1 LGGSKFTGNPSVARE
16 KAWFTTFSAETG
28 LAWNSRLARLTFNL
42 EIGEALSGLNY
53 LIWLVKLPLKLSH
66 QMAAIV
72 LNWRLVRAFELSF
85 VTESWTLGNM
95 LREIPATRFFGL
107 RIAELRVPLERI
119 FVTNDHPRHIPGNL
133 GVSYIPIQLSQRF
146 RRVQELR
153 SISSNQESNP
163 TSLVDVQQLTPTDK
177 KILYLSKV
185 SESFS
190 CFVMIRLNGDVVMV
204 DGTHRLFATILRDE
218 SVDNISFW
226 LTV

>member
-1 LGGSKFTGNPSVARE
+1 VKEAWARE
-16 KAWFTTFSAETG
+16 NVF
-28 LAWNSRLARLTFNL
+28 
-42 EIGEALSGLNY
+42 GESSG
-53 LIWLVKLPLKLSH
+53 I
-66 QMAAIV
+66 
-72 LNWRLVRAFELSF
+72 
-85 VTESWTLGNM
+85 
-95 LREIPATRFFGL
+95 RFFGL

-119 FVTNDHPRHIPGNL
+119 FVTNDHPSHIPGNL
-133 GVSYIPIQLSQRF
+133 RVRYIPIKLSQRF

-163 TSLVDVQQLTPTDK
+163 TSLVDVQQLTPTDE

-190 CFVMIRLNGDVVMV
+190 CYAMIRLNGDVVMV